1 VSSANSFTDQAL
13 TPQGE
18 REGSSQ
24 RRGAIMSKRISIAM
38 MATLLSLGAINVAQ
52 AGPRT
57 IDDTNRHENKS
68 TGG

>member
-1 VSSANSFTDQAL
+1 
-13 TPQGE
+13 
-18 REGSSQ
+18 
-24 RRGAIMSKRISIAM
+24 MSKRISIAM
-38 MATLLSLGAINVAQ
+38 MAVLLSLGAINVAQ